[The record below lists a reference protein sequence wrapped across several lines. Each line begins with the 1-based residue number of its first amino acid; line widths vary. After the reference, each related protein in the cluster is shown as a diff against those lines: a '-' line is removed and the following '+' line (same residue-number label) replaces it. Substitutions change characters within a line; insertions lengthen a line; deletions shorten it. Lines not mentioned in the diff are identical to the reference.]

1 MLFLKKRKEQRMV
14 KFIHAADVHL
24 GITYAGVGKSQNEIA
39 RELKQAAFDAFEKVI
54 DTAIKEEVD
63 ALVLAGDLLDS
74 SRTFVKEKCFLQS
87 QLNRLAPFGIPV
99 VFALGNHDA
108 GSAYV
113 SGKHIY
119 TFGSAVETIEVET
132 RNGERVAFSGFSY
145 EVPVVATR
153 KVQEYLAKSAN
164 CDFHIGVL
172 HGELTTSQGRYAPF
186 SIPELREKGYDYWAL
201 GHIHTCQKVSS
212 QPCAWYSGTT
222 QGADRKES
230 GPKGALLVEITPGKT
245 PVVHFIETSTM
256 DWMEVELAISE
267 TAHLETLPYLILEAL
282 PSPSKRSLV
291 TLHLQTQESL
301 YSREDLKQVTEVVNG
316 LLEEQRSLVT
326 VMSIRE
332 QVTKPLRGASGIS
345 LVGDVDESLFSE
357 MEIAKS
363 GFAYQL
369 MSDFLQKE
377 DVQKEIHERALRL
390 LETRFSGR
398 EEG

>member
-1 MLFLKKRKEQRMV
+1 MV

-24 GITYAGVGKSQNEIA
+24 GVTYAVVGKSQKEIA

-54 DTAIKEEVD
+54 DTAIEEEVD

-132 RNGERVAFSGFSY
+132 RNGEHVAFSGFSY

-201 GHIHTCQKVSS
+201 GHIHMCQEVSS

-222 QGADRKES
+222 QGANRKES

-267 TAHLETLPYLILEAL
+267 TAHLETLPYLIVETL
-282 PSPSKRSLV
+282 PSLSKRSLV

-301 YSREDLKQVTEVVNG
+301 CSREDLKQLTEVVNG

-390 LETRFSGR
+390 LEARFSGR

>member
-24 GITYAGVGKSQNEIA
+24 GITYAGVGKNHKDIA
-39 RELKQAAFDAFEKVI
+39 RMLKQAAFDAFERVI
-54 DTAIKEEVD
+54 DTAIEEEVD

-74 SRTFVKEKCFLQS
+74 SRTFVKEKLFLQS

-99 VFALGNHDA
+99 IVALGNHDA

-113 SGKHIY
+113 SGEHIY
-119 TFGSAVETIEVET
+119 TLGSAVETIEVET

-153 KVQEYLAKSAN
+153 KVQEYPAKSAN
-164 CDFHIGVL
+164 CDIHIGVL
-172 HGELTTSQGRYAPF
+172 HGELTTAQGRYAPF

-201 GHIHTCQKVSS
+201 GHIHKCQEVSS
-212 QPCAWYSGTT
+212 KPCAWYSGTT

-230 GPKGALLVEITPGKT
+230 DPKGALLVEILPGKA
-245 PVVHFIETSTM
+245 PEVRFIETSTM
-256 DWMEVELAISE
+256 DWTEVELAISE
-267 TAHLETLPYLILEAL
+267 TNRLETLPYLIVEAL
-282 PSPSKRSLV
+282 PNPSKRSLV
-291 TLHLQTQESL
+291 TLHLRTEESI
-301 YSREDLKQVTEVVNG
+301 YSREDLKQLTEVVNG
-316 LLEEQRSLVT
+316 LLEEKRSLVT

-345 LVGDVDESLFSE
+345 LVGDVDASLFSE

-363 GFAYQL
+363 GFSNQL

-377 DVQKEIHERALRL
+377 DVQEEIHERALRL
-390 LETRFSGR
+390 LEARFSGR

>member
-1 MLFLKKRKEQRMV
+1 MV
-14 KFIHAADVHL
+14 KIIHAADVHL
-24 GITYAGVGKSQNEIA
+24 GIMVAGVGKNHKDIA
-39 RELKQAAFDAFEKVI
+39 RELKQAAFDAFERVI
-54 DTAIKEEVD
+54 DTAIEEEVD

-99 VFALGNHDA
+99 VVALGNHDA

-132 RNGERVAFSGFSY
+132 KNGERVAFSGFSY

-153 KVQEYLAKSAN
+153 KVQEYPAKSAN
-164 CDFHIGVL
+164 CDIHIGVL
-172 HGELTTSQGRYAPF
+172 HGELTTLQGRYAPF

-201 GHIHTCQKVSS
+201 GHIHTCQEVSS

-230 GPKGALLVEITPGKT
+230 GPKGALLVEITPGNA
-245 PVVHFIETSTM
+245 PEVRFIETSTIE
-256 DWMEVELAISE
+256 WMEVELATGE
-267 TAHLETLPYLILEAL
+267 TTRLEAL
-282 PSPSKRSLV
+282 PYFIVEALPNPSKRSLV
-291 TLHLQTQESL
+291 TVHLQAQKSL
-301 YSREDLKQVTEVVNG
+301 YSREDLKQLTQVVNG
-316 LLEEQRSLVT
+316 LLEEKRSLVT

-332 QVTKPLRGASGIS
+332 QVTTPLRGASGIS
-345 LVGDVDESLFSE
+345 LSGEVDSSLFSK

-377 DVQKEIHERALRL
+377 DVQKEIHERAMRL

>member
-1 MLFLKKRKEQRMV
+1 MV
-14 KFIHAADVHL
+14 KFIHAADLHL
-24 GITYAGVGKSQNEIA
+24 GITYAGVGKNHKDIA
-39 RELKQAAFDAFEKVI
+39 RMLKQAAFDAFERVI
-54 DTAIKEEVD
+54 DTAIEEEVD

-74 SRTFVKEKCFLQS
+74 SRTFVKEKLFLQS

-99 VFALGNHDA
+99 IVALGNHDA

-113 SGKHIY
+113 SGEHIY
-119 TFGSAVETIEVET
+119 TLGSAVETIEVET

-153 KVQEYLAKSAN
+153 KVQEYPAKSAN
-164 CDFHIGVL
+164 CDIHIGVL
-172 HGELTTSQGRYAPF
+172 HGELTTAQGRYAPF

-201 GHIHTCQKVSS
+201 GHIHKCQEVSS

-230 GPKGALLVEITPGKT
+230 GPKGDLLVEILPGKA
-245 PVVHFIETSTM
+245 PEVRFIETSTM
-256 DWMEVELAISE
+256 DWTDVELAISE
-267 TAHLETLPYLILEAL
+267 TDRLETLPYLIVEAL
-282 PSPSKRSLV
+282 PNPSKRSLV
-291 TLHLQTQESL
+291 TLHLRTEESI
-301 YSREDLKQVTEVVNG
+301 YSREDLKQLTEVVNG
-316 LLEEQRSLVT
+316 LLEEKLSLVT

-345 LVGDVDESLFSE
+345 LVGDVDASLFSE

-363 GFAYQL
+363 GFSNQL

-377 DVQKEIHERALRL
+377 DVQEEIHERALRL
-390 LETRFSGR
+390 LEARFSGR

>member
-1 MLFLKKRKEQRMV
+1 MV

-24 GITYAGVGKSQNEIA
+24 GIMVAGVGKSQKEIA
-39 RELKQAAFDAFEKVI
+39 RELKQAAFDAFERVI
-54 DTAIKEEVD
+54 DTAIEEEVD

-99 VFALGNHDA
+99 VVALGNHDA

-153 KVQEYLAKSAN
+153 KVQEYPVKSAN
-164 CDFHIGVL
+164 CDIHIGVL
-172 HGELTTSQGRYAPF
+172 HGELTTSEGRYAPF

-201 GHIHTCQKVSS
+201 GHIHTCQEVSS

-230 GPKGALLVEITPGKT
+230 GSKGALLVEITPGDT
-245 PVVHFIETSTM
+245 PVVHLIETNTM
-256 DWMEVELAISE
+256 EWMDVEFATGE
-267 TAHLETLPYLILEAL
+267 TTRLETLPYLIVEAL
-282 PSPSKRSLV
+282 PNPSKRSLV
-291 TLHLQTQESL
+291 TLHLQTQESI
-301 YSREDLKQVTEVVNG
+301 YSREDLKQLTQVVNG
-316 LLEEQRSLVT
+316 LLEEKRSLIT

-345 LVGDVDESLFSE
+345 LVGDVDASLFSE

-390 LETRFSGR
+390 LEARFSGR

>member
-1 MLFLKKRKEQRMV
+1 MV

-24 GITYAGVGKSQNEIA
+24 GITYAGVGKNHKDIA
-39 RELKQAAFDAFEKVI
+39 RELKQAAFDVFERVV
-54 DTAIKEEVD
+54 DVAIEEEVD

-74 SRTFVKEKCFLQS
+74 SRTFVKEKLFLQS

-99 VFALGNHDA
+99 VVALGNHDA
-108 GSAYV
+108 GTSYV
-113 SGKHIY
+113 SGEHIY
-119 TFGSAVETIEVET
+119 TFVSAVETIEVET

-145 EVPVVATR
+145 EVPVVAAR
-153 KVQEYLAKSAN
+153 KVQEYPVKSAN
-164 CDFHIGVL
+164 CDIHIGVL
-172 HGELTTSQGRYAPF
+172 HGELMTAQGRYAPF

-201 GHIHTCQKVSS
+201 GHIHTYQEVSS

-230 GPKGALLVEITPGKT
+230 GPKGVLLVEITPGVA
-245 PVVHFIETSTM
+245 PEVQFIETSTI
-256 DWMEVELAISE
+256 DWTEVELSISE
-267 TAHLETLPYLILEAL
+267 TARLETLPYLIVEAL
-282 PSPSKRSLV
+282 PSPAKRSLV
-291 TLHLQTQESL
+291 TLYLQTQESL
-301 YSREDLKQVTEVVNG
+301 YSREDLKQLTEVVNG
-316 LLEEQRSLVT
+316 LLEENRSLVT

-345 LVGDVDESLFSE
+345 LLGEVDATLFSE

-363 GFAYQL
+363 GFSNQL

-377 DVQKEIHERALRL
+377 EVQEEIHERALRL
-390 LETRFSGR
+390 LEDRFSGK

>member
-1 MLFLKKRKEQRMV
+1 MV

-24 GITYAGVGKSQNEIA
+24 GITYAGVGKNQKEIA
-39 RELKQAAFDAFEKVI
+39 RELKQAAFDAFERVI
-54 DTAIKEEVD
+54 DTTIEEEVD

-74 SRTFVKEKCFLQS
+74 SRTFIKEKCFLQS

-99 VFALGNHDA
+99 VVALGNHDA

-113 SGKHIY
+113 SGEHIY
-119 TFGSAVETIEVET
+119 TFGSTVETIEVET
-132 RNGERVAFSGFSY
+132 RNGERVVFSGFSY
-145 EVPVVATR
+145 EVPVLATR
-153 KVQEYLAKSAN
+153 KVQEYPAKSAN
-164 CDFHIGVL
+164 CDIHIGVL

-201 GHIHTCQKVSS
+201 GHIHTYQEVSS

-230 GPKGALLVEITPGKT
+230 GSKGALLVEITPGNT
-245 PVVHFIETSTM
+245 PVIHFIETSTM

-267 TAHLETLPYLILEAL
+267 SAHLDTLPYLIVEAL
-282 PSPSKRSLV
+282 PNPSKRSLV
-291 TLHLQTQESL
+291 TLYLQTQESL
-301 YSREDLKQVTEVVNG
+301 YSREDLKQLAQVVNG
-316 LLEEQRSLVT
+316 LLEEQRSLVI

-332 QVTKPLRGASGIS
+332 QITKPLRGASGIS
-345 LVGDVDESLFSE
+345 LLGEVDTSLFSE

-390 LETRFSGR
+390 LEARFSGR

>member
-1 MLFLKKRKEQRMV
+1 MV

-24 GITYAGVGKSQNEIA
+24 GITFAGVEKSQKEIA
-39 RELKQAAFDAFEKVI
+39 RELQQAAFDAFERVI
-54 DTAIKEEVD
+54 DTAIEEEVD

-99 VFALGNHDA
+99 VIALGNHDA

-113 SGKHIY
+113 SGEHIY

-153 KVQEYLAKSAN
+153 KVQEYPLKSAN
-164 CDFHIGVL
+164 CDVHIGVL
-172 HGELTTSQGRYAPF
+172 HGELTTSEGRYAPF

-201 GHIHTCQKVSS
+201 GHIHTCQEVSS
-212 QPCAWYSGTT
+212 QLCAWYSGTT

-230 GPKGALLVEITPGKT
+230 GSKGALLVEITPGNN
-245 PVVHFIETSTM
+245 PAVHLIETNTM
-256 DWMEVELAISE
+256 EWMDVELALSE
-267 TAHLETLPYLILEAL
+267 TTRLETLPYLIVEAL
-282 PSPSKRSLV
+282 PNPSKRSLV
-291 TLHLQTQESL
+291 TLYLQTQESI
-301 YSREDLKQVTEVVNG
+301 YSREDLKQLTQVVNG
-316 LLEEQRSLVT
+316 LLAQERSLVT
-326 VMSIRE
+326 MMSIRE

-345 LVGDVDESLFSE
+345 LVGEVDASLFSE

-363 GFAYQL
+363 GFSNQL
-369 MSDFLQKE
+369 MSEFLQKE
-377 DVQKEIHERALRL
+377 DVQQEIHERAMRL
-390 LETRFSGR
+390 LEARFSGR
-398 EEG
+398 EEV

>member
-1 MLFLKKRKEQRMV
+1 MV
-14 KFIHAADVHL
+14 KFIHAADLHL
-24 GITYAGVGKSQNEIA
+24 GITYAGVGKNHKDIA
-39 RELKQAAFDAFEKVI
+39 RMLKQAAFDAFERVI
-54 DTAIKEEVD
+54 DTAIEEEVD

-74 SRTFVKEKCFLQS
+74 SRTFVKEKLFLQS

-99 VFALGNHDA
+99 IVALGNHDA

-113 SGKHIY
+113 SGEHIY
-119 TFGSAVETIEVET
+119 TLGSAVETIEVET

-153 KVQEYLAKSAN
+153 KVQEYPMKSAN
-164 CDFHIGVL
+164 CDIHIGVL
-172 HGELTTSQGRYAPF
+172 HGELTTAQGRYAPF

-201 GHIHTCQKVSS
+201 GHIHKCQEVSS

-230 GPKGALLVEITPGKT
+230 GPKGALLVEITLGNAPE
-245 PVVHFIETSTM
+245 VQFIETSTM
-256 DWMEVELAISE
+256 DWTEVELDISE
-267 TAHLETLPYLILEAL
+267 TARLETLPYLIVEAL
-282 PSPSKRSLV
+282 PNPSKRSLV
-291 TLHLQTQESL
+291 TLRLLTQESI
-301 YSREDLKQVTEVVNG
+301 YSREDLKQLTEVVNG
-316 LLEEQRSLVT
+316 LLEEKRSLVT

-345 LVGDVDESLFSE
+345 LVGDVDASLFSE

-363 GFAYQL
+363 GFSNQL

-377 DVQKEIHERALRL
+377 DVQEEIHERALRL
-390 LETRFSGR
+390 LEARFSGR

>member
-1 MLFLKKRKEQRMV
+1 MV
-14 KFIHAADVHL
+14 KIIHAADVHL
-24 GITYAGVGKSQNEIA
+24 GITYAGVGKNHKDIA
-39 RELKQAAFDAFEKVI
+39 RELKQAVYDAFERVI
-54 DTAIKEEVD
+54 DTAIEEEVD
-63 ALVLAGDLLDS
+63 AFVLAGDLLDS

-87 QLNRLAPFGIPV
+87 QLNRLVPFGIPV
-99 VFALGNHDA
+99 VVALGNHDA

-119 TFGSAVETIEVET
+119 TFGSAAETIEVET
-132 RNGERVAFSGFSY
+132 KNGERVAFSGFSY

-153 KVQEYLAKSAN
+153 KVQEYPAKSAN
-164 CDFHIGVL
+164 CDIHIGVL
-172 HGELTTSQGRYAPF
+172 HGELTTLQGRYAPF

-201 GHIHTCQKVSS
+201 GHIHTCQEVSS

-230 GPKGALLVEITPGKT
+230 GPKGALLVEITPGAA
-245 PVVHFIETSTM
+245 PEVRFIETSTM
-256 DWMEVELAISE
+256 DWLEVELATGE
-267 TAHLETLPYLILEAL
+267 TTRLEAL
-282 PSPSKRSLV
+282 PYFIVEALPNPSKRSLV
-291 TLHLQTQESL
+291 TLHLQTQESI
-301 YSREDLKQVTEVVNG
+301 YSREDLKQLIEVVNG
-316 LLEEQRSLVT
+316 LLAQERSLVT

-345 LVGDVDESLFSE
+345 LSGEVDASLFSK

-377 DVQKEIHERALRL
+377 DVQEEIHERAMRL